1 MNSVPKLLI
10 NILGSTFLLILYSL
24 NIFVTVVILL
34 EMPVN
39 TDIEGARESVR
50 INKVSI
56 LNGLNLEKM
65 KGISLSGS

>member
-39 TDIEGARESVR
+39 TDIEGAKESVR